1 MHPIEAPC
9 SIPILYLACGCFRSD
24 SNGMKWPSPEYLSLV
39 PRLQNIRNQSK
50 ACLFILARNLRNLR
64 ASENGCIRGNCDF
77 LASAPHRT
85 VLISQ
90 GPATSMYDCYV
101 CSFSLSKEIWW
112 WITSASEAWHF
123 GNQHCES
130 HKVGMAFE
138 ENEESRRQEIQGP
151 GARHDRGHSA
161 LQVVWEAMVTGTAAW
176 CFAQRPIHRAP
187 VANGAAIYGGSSI
200 KLCCLLR
207 IFPSC
212 IFLRSAPGESL
223 LGCTGIQERKISGW
237 GSRWINERG
246 RSQRHPTEVR
256 RTPSDSTTVCKGEQ
270 LWVYN
275 QESEHRFFPIW
286 KVLCICFPHFFHP
299 TLFFCQKKRHPISEE
314 IQVWTCSPRQLPRG
328 STGVDLDIPGVCFQL
343 LLKTDGNWWN
353 SIKYWYIYIIH
364 FLYTLYILYIYII
377 YTLYILYIYYIY
389 TLYILYIYTLY
400 IYFIYTLY
408 ILYIYIYTLYILFIY
423 FIYTLYILYI
433 HFIYTL
439 YILYIYILYIYILY
453 I

>member
-1 MHPIEAPC
+1 
-9 SIPILYLACGCFRSD
+9 
-24 SNGMKWPSPEYLSLV
+24 MKWPSPKYLSLV

-123 GNQHCES
+123 GNQRCES

-151 GARHDRGHSA
+151 GARHDRGRSA

-212 IFLRSAPGESL
+212 DPHR
-223 LGCTGIQERKISGW
+223 ERAS
-237 GSRWINERG
+237 
-246 RSQRHPTEVR
+246 
-256 RTPSDSTTVCKGEQ
+256 
-270 LWVYN
+270 
-275 QESEHRFFPIW
+275 
-286 KVLCICFPHFFHP
+286 
-299 TLFFCQKKRHPISEE
+299 
-314 IQVWTCSPRQLPRG
+314 
-328 STGVDLDIPGVCFQL
+328 
-343 LLKTDGNWWN
+343 
-353 SIKYWYIYIIH
+353 
-364 FLYTLYILYIYII
+364 
-377 YTLYILYIYYIY
+377 
-389 TLYILYIYTLY
+389 
-400 IYFIYTLY
+400 
-408 ILYIYIYTLYILFIY
+408 
-423 FIYTLYILYI
+423 
-433 HFIYTL
+433 
-439 YILYIYILYIYILY
+439 
-453 I
+453 